1 MEQYTIYCT
10 NKQTNKALELGA
22 PIEVDF
28 QFNYKT
34 VIINKKAYIVPTAE
48 QMIGW
53 LERQGLV
60 IIDTFIV
67 TDLIYDHLSWY
78 SYRLRFPWQKEQYNE
93 IKYNSRREATLAAI
107 DAAFDYLSKN
117 NEL

>member
-1 MEQYTIYCT
+1 MVVIPLIEL
-10 NKQTNKALELGA
+10 KQSGY
-22 PIEVDF
+22 IVSF
-28 QFNYKT
+28 KT
-34 VIINKKAYIVPTAE
+34 AIINKKAYIVPTAE

-78 SYRLRFPWQKEQYNE
+78 SYRLRFPWGKEKYNE
-93 IKYNSRREATLAAI
+93 IDKGVI
-107 DAAFDYLSKN
+107 
-117 NEL
+117 

>member
-10 NKQTNKALELGA
+10 KKQTNKALELGA

-28 QFNYKT
+28 QFNSKT

-60 IIDTFIV
+60 IIDTFSV
-67 TDLIYDHLSWY
+67 TDLIDDLSWY
-78 SYRLRFPWQKEQYNE
+78 SYRLRFPWQKEKYNE
-93 IKYNSRREATLAAI
+93 IKYDSRKEATLAAI
-107 DAAFDYLSKN
+107 DAALDYLSKN
-117 NEL
+117 NKL